1 MKPFPIPV
9 TMFGPG
15 SQPEEDAELHY
26 MQMPSGMHTFNTPE
40 LPEPEDVRDLVA
52 GRDALKQALQALKN
66 YREDD
71 AAARV
76 NLDLLNKEN
85 LTLVNQ
91 LLGLGEVSASVKNE
105 TYLVEIQESVFAG
118 VWRVRYFDANQ
129 NLITDRIEVGAIP
142 EILRTAGK
150 GGNTELRVPDQTI
163 PGAVNARALLFEIA
177 EQMKADNQH
186 YVINLTLLP
195 FSPEDGMFM
204 DQLLGRGEATIL
216 SRGYGNCR
224 ITATGLSRVWWV
236 QFFNST
242 ESLIL
247 NTIEITDM
255 PEVALAALDDIQDS
269 AIRLAEV
276 IEWID

>member
-9 TMFGPG
+9 TMLGAG

-52 GRDALKQALQALKN
+52 GRDALKQALKALEN
-66 YREDD
+66 YREGD
-71 AAARV
+71 AAVRV
-76 NLDLLNKEN
+76 NLDLLNTEN

-105 TYLVEIQESVFAG
+105 IYRVEIQESVFAG
-118 VWRVRYFDANQ
+118 VWRVRYFDVSQ

-142 EILRTAGK
+142 EVLRTAGK
-150 GGNTELRVPDQTI
+150 SGNTELRVPDQTI